1 MSHSFESKEND
12 TTRKKNK
19 KDYSGSLENNREKL
33 LREAQNAINGEM
45 SINCSELAKNCNLKN
60 KTGINPKNMG
70 QVAKDFAMM
79 SSEISGKHKINL
91 CGIFRLNRI
100 KGTGDEIS
108 MPTDVNESV

>member
-45 SINCSELAKNCNLKN
+45 SINCSVHLTLL
-60 KTGINPKNMG
+60 KTGL
-70 QVAKDFAMM
+70 
-79 SSEISGKHKINL
+79 L
-91 CGIFRLNRI
+91 CYYWLYKF
-100 KGTGDEIS
+100 S
-108 MPTDVNESV
+108 